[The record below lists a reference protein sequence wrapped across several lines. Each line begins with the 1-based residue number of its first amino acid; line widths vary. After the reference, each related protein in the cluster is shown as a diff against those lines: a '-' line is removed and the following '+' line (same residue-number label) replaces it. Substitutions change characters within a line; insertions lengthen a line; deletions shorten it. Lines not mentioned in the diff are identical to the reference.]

1 MQNLILKVSKV
12 EGDLMSESQNDHRK
26 ILNLCTMKPSRRS
39 HTSSAVIFF
48 SFLKSSSAN
57 FSQSPLRH
65 FVTMFNTFMQ
75 FLCNL

>member
-26 ILNLCTMKPSRRS
+26 ILNLCTMKPY
-39 HTSSAVIFF
+39 
-48 SFLKSSSAN
+48 FLKSSSAN

>member
-39 HTSSAVIFF
+39 HISSAVIFLILF
-48 SFLKSSSAN
+48 S
-57 FSQSPLRH
+57 
-65 FVTMFNTFMQ
+65 
-75 FLCNL
+75 